1 MIELPRPARL
11 QGAAFY
17 VKILIII
24 FLRIMALRAVQEA
37 AYMRMVDLIIDKR
50 EGKTHT
56 REEINYIIREYTAGN
71 IPDYQMSAWL
81 MAVCWQGMTERE
93 VSELTSAMMHSG
105 DVVDLSDLPGI
116 KVDKHSTG
124 GVGDTTTLVIA
135 PLVAA
140 CGGTVAKMSGRGLGH
155 TGGTLDKLES
165 VPGVCIEK
173 NIDEFK
179 DIVRRIGL
187 SCTPS
192 GTLPERWRA
201 SR

>member
-165 VPGVCIEK
+165 VPGVCI
-173 NIDEFK
+173 
-179 DIVRRIGL
+179 
-187 SCTPS
+187 
-192 GTLPERWRA
+192 
-201 SR
+201 